1 MLDGHSEDLSTLRH
15 QLDLPPRLELNHL
28 PKARKTRCVTS
39 FTPPFAS
46 TVTSR
51 APLCLYHSNTGAVW
65 LLNTRKRFRT
75 ASGSSSL
82 RRITTAPQFVQIAPD
97 STSLNGV

>member
-1 MLDGHSEDLSTLRH
+1 MLDGRREDLSTLRH

-28 PKARKTRCVTS
+28 PKARNTRCVTS
-39 FTPPFAS
+39 LTPPFAS

-65 LLNTRKRFRT
+65 LLNTRNRLRT

-82 RRITTAPQFVQIAPD
+82 RRITTPPQLVQMAPG
-97 STSLNGV
+97 SKSLNGV